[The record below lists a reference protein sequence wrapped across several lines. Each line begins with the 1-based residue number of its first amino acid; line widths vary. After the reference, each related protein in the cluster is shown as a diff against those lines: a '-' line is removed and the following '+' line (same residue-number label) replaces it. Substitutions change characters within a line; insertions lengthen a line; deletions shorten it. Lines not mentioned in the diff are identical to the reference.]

1 MIYFL
6 SRVGARYLYLYLYLY
21 LGTDFAVPVPVP
33 VPGLVNRKYL
43 VPVPVPV
50 GNVPEWKQVQIR
62 YMPGTFFISIY
73 FTIVVDCIG
82 Y

>member
-1 MIYFL
+1 MSI
-6 SRVGARYLYLYLYLY
+6 RVGARYLYLYL
-21 LGTDFAVPVPVP
+21 GTDFAVPVP